1 MTTDSNNPL
10 EKFLAVPGAKT
21 TLPVSAAREGF
32 SFEFANE
39 ARKYFD
45 NFHYQMGGDHALY
58 YSLRLSEFLPT
69 AVAAPGSPVKELKT
83 AHHSKI
89 GHKVG
94 QVRFTVKEGDM
105 TLDEYVVHP
114 HHRVQ
119 GVLIAHKGKIAY
131 EAYPGMNQDD
141 HHIWMSAAKTTVGLT
156 FALLE
161 AEGKVDVQKQVVDY
175 VPELK
180 GTNWDGITV
189 LNALNMSLGLE
200 LEETLQAII
209 DPTSLI
215 VRFFSAEFGQ
225 PAPGATKVEHWLD
238 VLKEAK
244 NIEGEEQGTHMRY
257 CSATTTVLNYM
268 AEKIENKPW
277 IDIFQERVWSKV
289 GARGP
294 IMFNLTP
301 EGTAVAHG
309 LVATTLRDFARFAM
323 LFTPSWHHAAHEQVV
338 SPEVLKRIQT
348 AGNSAAYKKSGTF
361 HDHREYFGEDPDS
374 NSFQFDDVFVD
385 GAMFKHGNT
394 GQGIYVDPGRDVVGV
409 YFSTNGYIPPYGEDK
424 MAGFIRRAAKMLA
437 GD

>member
-1 MTTDSNNPL
+1 MATENNPL
-10 EKFLAVPGAKT
+10 EQFLAVPGAKT
-21 TLPVSAAREGF
+21 TLPVSAAKDGF
-32 SFEFANE
+32 SADFVAE
-39 ARKYFD
+39 ARAYFN

-58 YSLRLSEFLPT
+58 YNLRLSEFLPT
-69 AVAAPGSPVKELKT
+69 AVATSGRAVKELET
-83 AHHSKI
+83 AHFSRI

-94 QVRFTVKEGDM
+94 QVRFTVKEGEM

-119 GVLIAHKGKIAY
+119 GVLIAHKGKIVY

-141 HHIWMSAAKTTVGLT
+141 HHIWMSAAKTTVGLI
-156 FALLE
+156 FAMLE

-189 LNALNMSLGLE
+189 LNALNMALGLQ

-238 VLKEAK
+238 VLKDAQT
-244 NIEGEEQGTHMRY
+244 IEGEEQGPHMRY

-289 GARGP
+289 RAGGP
-294 IMFNLTP
+294 IMFCLTP

-323 LFTPSWHHAAHEQVV
+323 LFTPSWHHVAQEQVV
-338 SPEVLKRIQT
+338 SPAVLKRLQT
-348 AGNSAAYKKSGTF
+348 GGNPEQAYKKGATF
-361 HDHREYFGEDPDS
+361 KDHRQYFGEDPMT
-374 NSFQFDDVFVD
+374 NSWQFDDVFAD
-385 GAMFKHGNT
+385 GAMFKHGNS

-424 MAGFIRRAAKMLA
+424 MAGFIRRAAKLLA

>member
-1 MTTDSNNPL
+1 MAPENNPL
-10 EKFLAVPGAKT
+10 EQFLAVPGAKT
-21 TLPVSAAREGF
+21 TLPVSAAKDGF
-32 SFEFANE
+32 TADFVAE

-58 YSLRLSEFLPT
+58 YNLHLSEFLPA
-69 AVAAPGSPVKELKT
+69 AVAAPAAKVKELEVDT
-83 AHHSKI
+83 SSDI
-89 GHKVG
+89 GQK
-94 QVRFTVKEGDM
+94 VRFTPKEGEM
-105 TLDEYVVHP
+105 SLDEYVVHP
-114 HHRVQ
+114 NHRVQ
-119 GVLIAHKGKIAY
+119 GVLIAHQGKIVY

-141 HHIWMSAAKTTVGLT
+141 HHIWMSAGKTTVGLI
-156 FALLE
+156 FALFE

-175 VPELK
+175 VPELG

-189 LNALNMSLGLE
+189 LNALNMSLGLQ
-200 LEETLQAII
+200 LEETLQAIV

-238 VLKEAK
+238 VLKDAQK
-244 NIEGEEQGTHMRY
+244 IEGEEQGTHMRY

-277 IDIFQERVWSKV
+277 IDIFQERVWSKI

-309 LVATTLRDFARFAM
+309 LVAATLRDFARFAM
-323 LFTPSWHHAAHEQVV
+323 QFTPSWQHAAYEQVV
-338 SPEVLKRIQT
+338 PPKVLHRIQT
-348 AGNSAAYKKSGTF
+348 AGNSEAYKKGGTF

-374 NSFQFDDVFVD
+374 NSFQFDDVFAD
-385 GAMFKHGNT
+385 GAMFKHGNLA
-394 GQGIYVDPGRDVVGV
+394 QGIYVDPGRDVIGV

-424 MAGFIRRAAKMLA
+424 MPGFIRRAAKMLA
-437 GD
+437 G

>member
-1 MTTDSNNPL
+1 
-10 EKFLAVPGAKT
+10 
-21 TLPVSAAREGF
+21 
-32 SFEFANE
+32 
-39 ARKYFD
+39 
-45 NFHYQMGGDHALY
+45 MGGDHALY
-58 YSLRLSEFLPT
+58 YNLRLSEFLPT
-69 AVAAPGSPVKELKT
+69 AVAAPAGSVKPLEV
-83 AHHSKI
+83 AHHFRI

-94 QVRFTVKEGDM
+94 QVRFTPKEGEM

-114 HHRVQ
+114 NHRVQ
-119 GVLIAHKGKIAY
+119 GVLIAHKGKIVY

-141 HHIWMSAAKTTVGLT
+141 HHIWMSAAKTTVGLI

-200 LEETLQAII
+200 LEETLQAIT

-225 PAPGATKVEHWLD
+225 PAPGATQVEHWLD

-277 IDIFQERVWSKV
+277 IDIFHELVWAKV
-289 GARGP
+289 GADNP
-294 IMFNLTP
+294 IMFHLTP

-348 AGNSAAYKKSGTF
+348 GGNSAAYKKGGTF
-361 HDHREYFGEDPDS
+361 HDHREYFGEDPES
-374 NSFQFDDVFVD
+374 NSFQFDDVFAD
-385 GAMFKHGNT
+385 GAMFKHGNL

-409 YFSTNGYIPPYGEDK
+409 YFSTNGYIAPYGEDK

-437 GD
+437 GE